1 MPPRNTWK
9 NVTYVRP
16 SQDVDKQTAGIV
28 NDMLDVIFSYPD
40 LRSEID
46 SYLNNSSKINAI
58 KALRTHYDIHH
69 HSRNYTL
76 LHFKL
81 TIDNY
86 QKRLNIHIKLIK
98 LIQRIEKWCDANGY
112 DKVGLQNEV
121 KDNTGQYVYKY
132 SDWEMID
139 DHIGLM
145 VNDRQWRPSGKQ
157 MKQYNGLW
165 RKFVS

>member
-1 MPPRNTWK
+1 MYMDATWK

-16 SQDVDKQTAGIV
+16 SQDVDEQTAGIV
-28 NDMLDVIFSYPD
+28 NDILDVIFSYPE

-46 SYLNNSSKINAI
+46 SFLNDSSKISAI
-58 KALRTHYDIHH
+58 KTIKNYYEKYHK
-69 HSRNYTL
+69 SRNYTL
-76 LHFKL
+76 KHFKL
-81 TIDNY
+81 TIDIY
-86 QKRLNIHIKLIK
+86 QTRLNIHNKLNKLIK
-98 LIQRIEKWCDANGY
+98 RIEKWCDMNGY

-145 VNDRQWRPSGKQ
+145 INDRQWRPSSKQ

-165 RKFVS
+165 RKYVS